1 MRVNKYG
8 DPIDPKKLKKGIS
21 WAESRGGKY
30 MMNPTSSATGRY
42 GQLYS
47 LVDDLPQMEG
57 VSRDSLSRDPR
68 LQELLMDL

>member
-30 MMNPTSSATGRY
+30 MMNPTSSEIGRA
-42 GQLYS
+42 S
-47 LVDDLPQMEG
+47 CRERV
-57 VSRDSLSRDPR
+57 
-68 LQELLMDL
+68 